1 MEEIFPGCQPA
12 QFLLIDLLMYTCG
25 LPLRRMKQALS
36 RKLMLSVAGASII
49 LASVAFGITKVRSVI
64 NSSKANAT
72 RLERMPRVM
81 LWAWERPTD
90 LRFINP
96 KEIGVAFLAR
106 TIRLHSGEVEVRP
119 RLQPLNL
126 PEAASVIAVARVE
139 TDAVR
144 KPELSAEQRVKLAG
158 AIADMAELPNVSHI
172 QIDFDATR
180 SERAFYRDV
189 IFDVRRRLPGEVSLS
204 ITALASW
211 CTHDDWLSD
220 LPIDE
225 AVPMLFRMAGDGK
238 QIARRLESGEDFI
251 AQACRH
257 SYGISTDEPRSGL
270 SVARRLYVF
279 NPDSWTKDSVHAIL
293 ESKR

>member
-1 MEEIFPGCQPA
+1 MKLREE
-12 QFLLIDLLMYTCG
+12 
-25 LPLRRMKQALS
+25 
-36 RKLMLSVAGASII
+36 
-49 LASVAFGITKVRSVI
+49 VRS
-64 NSSKANAT
+64 T
-72 RLERMPRVM
+72 RLDQLPRVM

-96 KEIGVAFLAR
+96 RETGVAFLAR
-106 TIRLHSGEVEVRP
+106 TIRLHSDEVEVRP
-119 RLQPLNL
+119 RLQPLDL
-126 PEAASVIAVARVE
+126 PEAIRVVAVVRVE
-139 TDAVR
+139 TDAAR
-144 KPELSAEQRVKLAG
+144 KPELSAPQRDRLAG
-158 AIADMAELPNVSHI
+158 AIADMAKLPNISHV
-172 QIDFDATR
+172 QIDFDATK

-189 IFDVRRRLPGEVSLS
+189 IFDVRRRLPDTVSLS

-211 CTHDDWLSD
+211 CTDDDWLSD

-238 QIARRLESGEDFI
+238 QIARRLDADEDFI
-251 AQACRH
+251 SLPCRH

-279 NPDSWTKDSVHAIL
+279 SPDPWTEDSVRAIL